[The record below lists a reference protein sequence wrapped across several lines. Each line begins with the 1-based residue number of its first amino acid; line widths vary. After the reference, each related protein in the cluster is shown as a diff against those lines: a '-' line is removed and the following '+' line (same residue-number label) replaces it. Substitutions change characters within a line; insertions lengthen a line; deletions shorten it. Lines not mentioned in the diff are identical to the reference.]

1 MKINFQ
7 AFYGA
12 FFSSIY
18 IYSGTGKSGGGECIY
33 NIFILSPSTVLYLVV
48 AAHDTSH
55 MLEEYIKG
63 QRVKRKRRME
73 SNTRKEKR
81 TNRNRIPRPIT
92 EKI

>member
-1 MKINFQ
+1 MVH
-7 AFYGA
+7 

-33 NIFILSPSTVLYLVV
+33 IILSPSTVLYLVV

-63 QRVKRKRRME
+63 ERVNRIEEWKAIKGKRKGQK
-73 SNTRKEKR
+73 NPYT
-81 TNRNRIPRPIT
+81 TT
-92 EKI
+92 YH